1 MAGAETQF
9 NRVRFIMEHKEHSM
23 KQKISVKIVGI
34 LIMVMVLIMAIFSV
48 YFIRSRSASIEAELL
63 SKGRIEALTGA
74 RIMERILQDAVDSG
88 KLTEADLF
96 DEKYVPIPDT
106 DPKKYHTK
114 FDSYLDKAVQ
124 NIEDEYL
131 KDDQVLFA
139 VLVDRNGY
147 LPTHNSKYSL
157 PLTGDREKDKLGNRT
172 KRMFN
177 DPVGLAAAKNDKD
190 LLKQVYDRDTGEKAW
205 DISAPVYLKGKHW
218 GAFRIGISMEQ
229 TNKKIGAL
237 TTQIIGA
244 MLVMLLISSLTIYLV
259 VSWFIRPLL
268 RLTQAAQRIADGNL
282 EEEVRVESNDEIGK
296 LAEALN
302 RMTTVIV
309 RNLKEEIEK
318 SGRLLSSIKEATN
331 HLSSSAAE
339 MMAIS
344 AQQSSGATQQA
355 SAVQEVTTTSE
366 EIAIT
371 AKHVM
376 DNARSVESIA
386 DEANQNCAAGT
397 SDVSNAIEGMARL
410 KSQVQ
415 SIAESML
422 RLGEDSQKIGG
433 IVEII
438 DEISDQTN
446 LLALNAAIEAA
457 GAGEAGKRFAIVAQE
472 VKRLAER
479 TVEATRQIK
488 GLIEE
493 IQKATTSTIM
503 VTEEGTKAVD
513 KASTL
518 VDKVHDSFSGI
529 MKMVE
534 ETSRTAKEIT
544 LSTQQQTLACE
555 QMAETMAEVRD
566 VARQVAN
573 SASETEKAVGEIM
586 DLTEKMKE
594 LMEEELQLKGKIE
607 AERGARI
614 MERVLTEAVESGK
627 LTLAELFD
635 ENYVPIPGTDPQKY
649 HTKFDSFMDETILK
663 LEDEFMEKDTQV
675 VYAVLADRNGYV
687 PTHNTVYSKPLT
699 GDREKDLVGNRTKR
713 FFNDERGIAAARNRQ
728 GVLMQAYN
736 RDTGGKNWDISAPVY
751 VKGKHWGGFRI
762 GYAMEKNV

>member
-1 MAGAETQF
+1 MK
-9 NRVRFIMEHKEHSM
+9 HKEHPMS
-23 KQKISVKIVGI
+23 QKISVKIVGI
-34 LIMVMVLIMAIFSV
+34 LIMVMVVIMAIFSV
-48 YFIRSRSASIEAELL
+48 YFIKSRSANIEEELL

-74 RIMERILQDAVDSG
+74 KMMERVLQNAVASG
-88 KLTEADLF
+88 KFTEAQIF
-96 DEKYVPIPDT
+96 DEHYVPIPGT
-106 DPKKYHTK
+106 DPQKYHTQ
-114 FDSYLDKAVQ
+114 FDTYLDKTIQ
-124 NIEDEYL
+124 GIEDEFL
-131 KDDQVLFA
+131 KDDQVVFA
-139 VLVDRNGY
+139 CLNDRNGY
-147 LPTHNSKYSL
+147 LPTHDTKYSQ
-157 PLTGDREKDKLGNRT
+157 PLTGDKAKDMINNRT
-172 KRMFN
+172 KRIFN
-177 DPVGLAAAKNDKD
+177 DPVGLAAAKNQQPF
-190 LLKQVYDRDTGEKAW
+190 LKQVYQRDTGEKMW
-205 DISAPVYLKGKHW
+205 DLSAPVFVNGKHW
-218 GAFRIGISMEQ
+218 GAFRIGFSMEK
-229 TNKKIGAL
+229 TDAKIAKL

-259 VSWFIRPLL
+259 VSWSIRPLL

-318 SGRLLSSIKEATN
+318 SGRLLSSIKEAIN

-376 DNARSVESIA
+376 DNARSVETIA

-422 RLGEDSQKIGG
+422 RLGDDSQKIGG

-586 DLTEKMKE
+586 ELTEKMKE
-594 LMEEELQLKGKIE
+594 LMEEELQLKGKLE

-614 MERVLTEAVESGK
+614 MERVLTDMVDSGK
-627 LTLAELFD
+627 FTLAELFD

-649 HTKFDSFMDETILK
+649 HTKYDSYMDEALLA
-663 LEDEFMEKDTQV
+663 LEDEFLAKDSQV

-687 PTHNTVYSKPLT
+687 PTHNSIYSKPLT
-699 GDREKDLVGNRTKR
+699 GDKEKDLIGNRTKR

-728 GVLMQAYN
+728 GVLMQVYN
-736 RDTGGKNWDISAPVY
+736 RDTGAKNWDISAPVY

>member
-1 MAGAETQF
+1 MT
-9 NRVRFIMEHKEHSM
+9 
-23 KQKISVKIVGI
+23 QKISVKIVGI
-34 LIMVMVLIMAIFSV
+34 LILVMVAIMAIFSV
-48 YFIRSRSASIEAELL
+48 YFIRSQSANVDEELL
-63 SKGRIEALTGA
+63 AKGRIQALTGA
-74 RIMERILQDAVDSG
+74 KMMERVLQNAVDSG
-88 KLTEADLF
+88 KFRESQIF
-96 DEKYVPIPDT
+96 DEHYVPIPGT
-106 DPKKYHTK
+106 DPQKYHTQY
-114 FDSYLDKAVQ
+114 DAYLDTTIRG
-124 NIEDEYL
+124 IEDEFL

-147 LPTHNSKYSL
+147 LPTHDTKYSQ
-157 PLTGDREKDKLGNRT
+157 PLTGNKEKDLVGNRT
-172 KRMFN
+172 KRIFN

-190 LLKQVYDRDTGEKAW
+190 LLKQVYNRDTGEKAW
-205 DISAPVYLKGKHW
+205 DISAPVFVNGKHW
-218 GAFRIGISMEQ
+218 GAFRVDISMDKAD
-229 TNKKIGAL
+229 KKIGAL
-237 TTQIIGA
+237 KKQIIGA

-259 VSWFIRPLL
+259 VSRFIRPLL
-268 RLTQAAQRIADGNL
+268 RLTQAARRIADGNL

-296 LAEALN
+296 LAEAIN
-302 RMTTVIV
+302 RMTTIIV

-376 DNARSVESIA
+376 ENARSVEAIA
-386 DEANQNCAAGT
+386 DEANQNCVAGT

-422 RLGEDSQKIGG
+422 RLGDDSQKIGG

-493 IQKATTSTIM
+493 IQKATTTTIM

-586 DLTEKMKE
+586 ELTENMKQ
-594 LMEEELQLKGKIE
+594 LMEEELQMKGKIE
-607 AERGARI
+607 AERGARV
-614 MERVLTEAVESGK
+614 MERVLNDAVDSGK
-627 LTLAELFD
+627 FTLAELFD
-635 ENYVPIPGTDPQKY
+635 ENYIPIQGTDPQKY
-649 HTKFDSFMDETILK
+649 HTKYDSYMDETILK
-663 LEDEFMEKDTQV
+663 LEDEFLEKDPQV
-675 VYAVLADRNGYV
+675 VFAVLVDRNGYL
-687 PTHNTVYSKPLT
+687 PTHNSIYSKPLT
-699 GDREKDLVGNRTKR
+699 GDKEKDLVGNRTKR
-713 FFNDERGIAAARNRQ
+713 FFNEERGLAAARNRQ
-728 GVLMQAYN
+728 GVLMQVYN
-736 RDTGGKNWDISAPVY
+736 RDTGERMWDISAPVY

-762 GYAMEKNV
+762 GYAMEKNAR